1 MTPQTPL
8 SRPEFIA
15 LMAMLTAT
23 VAFSIDAMLPALP
36 EIGEALTAETPN
48 RAQLI
53 ITSFVLG
60 LGLGT
65 FIVGPLSD
73 AFGRKPVILAGAGL
87 YCAGSAL
94 AYVAPTLE
102 LLLAARALQGLGA
115 AAPRIVTL
123 AIVRDASRGREM
135 ARMMSFVMLIF
146 SLVPAIAPSI
156 GAGIMWLTGWRG
168 IFMVFIVFSIL
179 SMAWLIL
186 RQPETLPVEARRPLR
201 VRALAAAVAEVLS
214 YRLVRLCI
222 AIHTL
227 CFAMLFAV
235 LSTTQPVFDRTFGQ
249 GTAFPLWFA
258 LIALLAASASILNAR
273 LVMRLG
279 MVRLV
284 TAMLIAQM
292 ILSSAMIVLWL
303 SPLPQTVIFA
313 AYVIWTTSV
322 FFQAGMTL
330 GNLNAIAMEPL
341 GHVAGMAASV
351 IGALSTVG
359 SVLVAV
365 PIGQA
370 FDGTPLPIAIGIL
383 ACAIAAFVLM
393 LRLRQ
398 IAPATA

>member
-1 MTPQTPL
+1 MPVTPQTPL

-36 EIGEALTAETPN
+36 EIGEALTAEAPN

-146 SLVPAIAPSI
+146 
-156 GAGIMWLTGWRG
+156 
-168 IFMVFIVFSIL
+168 
-179 SMAWLIL
+179 
-186 RQPETLPVEARRPLR
+186 
-201 VRALAAAVAEVLS
+201 
-214 YRLVRLCI
+214 
-222 AIHTL
+222 
-227 CFAMLFAV
+227 
-235 LSTTQPVFDRTFGQ
+235 
-249 GTAFPLWFA
+249 
-258 LIALLAASASILNAR
+258 LLAA
-273 LVMRLG
+273 G
-279 MVRLV
+279 
-284 TAMLIAQM
+284 
-292 ILSSAMIVLWL
+292 
-303 SPLPQTVIFA
+303 
-313 AYVIWTTSV
+313 
-322 FFQAGMTL
+322 G
-330 GNLNAIAMEPL
+330 
-341 GHVAGMAASV
+341 
-351 IGALSTVG
+351 GALRFRGAHAADAPSGDLLYLEGEAIHGDV
-359 SVLVAV
+359 SPAL
-365 PIGQA
+365 
-370 FDGTPLPIAIGIL
+370 GTRPSWL
-383 ACAIAAFVLM
+383 
-393 LRLRQ
+393 
-398 IAPATA
+398 